1 MFLAINVVV
10 GRLVNAME
18 IHHISVLCD
27 EVIDFLSPKPDGVY
41 IDGTVGLGG
50 HSAAILETSAP
61 NGRVIGIDL
70 DVEALSIAKRR
81 LHAFGER
88 SSLINGN
95 FAEMD
100 VLLKTKHSIH
110 AVDGILLDLG
120 VSSLQLDTSHRGFSF
135 NHTGP
140 LDMRMNSSQQSA
152 LSRRSPTRGN
162 LRRNQQEWLSTISD
176 QQPAKDTNVT
186 EGSPLPDTSLLTA
199 EGFRQPRATLTAMQ
213 VVNNSPMDALVDIFK
228 RYGEERFA
236 KRIAHRIIQTRQE
249 TPITTTTQLAE
260 IIKRAVPGSASKIH
274 PATRVFQALRI
285 HVNAELENLAIGLDV
300 AISLL
305 KPGGCM
311 CVITFH
317 SLEDRIV
324 KHCFQKCARACICPP
339 KTPICICEHTASL
352 EILTKRPISP
362 DAVEVQ
368 HNPRARSAKLRVA
381 RKL

>member
-1 MFLAINVVV
+1 MDT
-10 GRLVNAME
+10 
-18 IHHISVLCD
+18 HHISVLCD
-27 EVIDFLSPKPDGVY
+27 KVIDFLNPKSDGVY

-50 HSAAILETSAP
+50 HSAAILEASAP

-70 DVEALSIAKRR
+70 DVEALTIAKDR
-81 LHAFGER
+81 LHVFGER
-88 SSLINGN
+88 YSLTNGN

-100 VLLKTKHSIH
+100 ALLESRHSVH

-120 VSSLQLDTSHRGFSF
+120 VSSLQLDAPHRGFSF

-140 LDMRMNSSQQSA
+140 LDMRM
-152 LSRRSPTRGN
+152 SPRQVLN
-162 LRRNQQEWLSTISD
+162 NERE
-176 QQPAKDTNVT
+176 
-186 EGSPLPDTSLLTA
+186 A
-199 EGFRQPRATLTAMQ
+199 EILTAMQ
-213 VVNNSPMDALVDIFK
+213 VVNDSPLNVLVDIFK

-236 KRIAHRIIQTRQE
+236 KRIARRIIQTRRE

-260 IIKRAVPGSASKIH
+260 IVKRTVPEGVSKIH

-285 HVNAELENLAIGLDV
+285 HINAELENLETGLDV
-300 AISLL
+300 AIQLL
-305 KPGGCM
+305 KPGSCL

-324 KHCFQKCARACICPP
+324 KHRFQTCARACVCPP

-352 EILTKRPISP
+352 EILTKRPILP

>member
-1 MFLAINVVV
+1 MDT
-10 GRLVNAME
+10 
-18 IHHISVLCD
+18 HHISVLCNK
-27 EVIDFLSPKPDGVY
+27 VIDFLSPKSDGVY

-50 HSAAILETSAP
+50 HSAAILEASAP

-70 DVEALSIAKRR
+70 DVEALTIAEGRF
-81 LHAFGER
+81 HIFGDR
-88 SSLINGN
+88 YSFINGN

-100 VLLKTKHSIH
+100 ALLAKHSVP

-120 VSSLQLDTSHRGFSF
+120 VSSLQLDTPHRGFSF

-140 LDMRMNSSQQSA
+140 LDMRMNSRQM
-152 LSRRSPTRGN
+152 LN
-162 LRRNQQEWLSTISD
+162 NEQE
-176 QQPAKDTNVT
+176 
-186 EGSPLPDTSLLTA
+186 A
-199 EGFRQPRATLTAMQ
+199 ETLTAMQ
-213 VVNNSPMDALVDIFK
+213 VVNNSPMDVLIDIFK

-260 IIKRAVPGSASKIH
+260 IVKRTVSKGVFKIH

-285 HVNAELENLAIGLDV
+285 YINSELENLEMGLDA
-300 AISLL
+300 AIQLL
-305 KPGGCM
+305 KPGGCL

-324 KHCFQKCARACICPP
+324 KHRFQTCARACVCPP

-352 EILTKRPISP
+352 EILTKRPILP
-362 DAVEVQ
+362 GAVEVQ

-381 RKL
+381 RKLF

>member
-1 MFLAINVVV
+1 MDT
-10 GRLVNAME
+10 
-18 IHHISVLCD
+18 HHISVLCD
-27 EVIDFLSPKPDGVY
+27 KVIDFLNPKSEGVY

-50 HSAAILETSAP
+50 HSAAILEASAP

-70 DVEALSIAKRR
+70 DVEALTIAKDR
-81 LHAFGER
+81 LHVFGER
-88 SSLINGN
+88 YSLTNGN

-100 VLLKTKHSIH
+100 ALLETRHSVH

-120 VSSLQLDTSHRGFSF
+120 VSSLQLDTPHRGFSF

-140 LDMRMNSSQQSA
+140 LDMRM
-152 LSRRSPTRGN
+152 SPRQVLN
-162 LRRNQQEWLSTISD
+162 N
-176 QQPAKDTNVT
+176 
-186 EGSPLPDTSLLTA
+186 EGEA
-199 EGFRQPRATLTAMQ
+199 EILTAMQ
-213 VVNNSPMDALVDIFK
+213 VVNDSPIDVLVDIFK

-236 KRIAHRIIQTRQE
+236 KRIARRIIQTRRE

-260 IIKRAVPGSASKIH
+260 IVKRTVPEGVSKIH

-285 HVNAELENLAIGLDV
+285 YINAELENLEMGLDV
-300 AISLL
+300 ATQLL
-305 KPGGCM
+305 KPGGCV

-324 KHCFQKCARACICPP
+324 KRHFQTCARTCVCPP

-352 EILTKRPISP
+352 EILTKRPILP

-381 RKL
+381 RKV

>member
-1 MFLAINVVV
+1 MDT
-10 GRLVNAME
+10 
-18 IHHISVLCD
+18 HHIPVLCD
-27 EVIDFLSPKPDGVY
+27 KVIDFLSPKSDGVY

-70 DVEALSIAKRR
+70 DVEALTIAKSR
-81 LHAFGER
+81 LHVFGER
-88 SSLINGN
+88 FSLINGN

-100 VLLKTKHSIH
+100 VLLETRHSIH
-110 AVDGILLDLG
+110 AVDGIVLDLG
-120 VSSLQLDTSHRGFSF
+120 VSSLQLDTPDRGFSF

-140 LDMRMNSSQQSA
+140 LDMRMNA
-152 LSRRSPTRGN
+152 
-162 LRRNQQEWLSTISD
+162 
-176 QQPAKDTNVT
+176 
-186 EGSPLPDTSLLTA
+186 
-199 EGFRQPRATLTAMQ
+199 RQMLNGERETDLTAMR
-213 VVNNSPMDALVDIFK
+213 VVNNSPMNALVDIFK

-236 KRIAHRIIQTRQE
+236 RRIAHRIIQTRQE
-249 TPITTTTQLAE
+249 TPIMTTTQLAE
-260 IIKRAVPGSASKIH
+260 IVKQAVPKGVSKIH

-285 HVNAELENLAIGLDV
+285 HINAELENLETGLDI
-300 AISLL
+300 AIQLL
-305 KPGGCM
+305 RQGSCL
-311 CVITFH
+311 CIITFH

-324 KHCFQKCARACICPP
+324 KHCFQKCARTCICPP

>member
-1 MFLAINVVV
+1 MDT
-10 GRLVNAME
+10 
-18 IHHISVLCD
+18 HHIPVLCD
-27 EVIDFLSPKPDGVY
+27 KVIDFLSPKSEGVY

-70 DVEALSIAKRR
+70 DVEALSIAESR
-81 LHAFGER
+81 LHVFGER
-88 SSLINGN
+88 FSLINGN

-100 VLLKTKHSIH
+100 ALLETRHSIH
-110 AVDGILLDLG
+110 AVDGIVLDLG
-120 VSSLQLDTSHRGFSF
+120 VSSLQLDTPHRGFSF

-140 LDMRMNSSQQSA
+140 LDMRMNA
-152 LSRRSPTRGN
+152 
-162 LRRNQQEWLSTISD
+162 
-176 QQPAKDTNVT
+176 
-186 EGSPLPDTSLLTA
+186 
-199 EGFRQPRATLTAMQ
+199 RQMLNSERETDITAMR

-236 KRIAHRIIQTRQE
+236 RRIAHRIIQTRQA
-249 TPITTTTQLAE
+249 TPIMTTTQLAE
-260 IIKRAVPGSASKIH
+260 IVKQAVPKGVSKIH

-285 HVNAELENLAIGLDV
+285 HINAELENLETGLDI
-300 AISLL
+300 AIQLL
-305 KPGGCM
+305 RQGSCL
-311 CVITFH
+311 CIITFH

-324 KHCFQKCARACICPP
+324 KHYFQKCARTCICPP

-352 EILTKRPISP
+352 EVLTKRPISP

>member
-1 MFLAINVVV
+1 MFLAKNYNS
-10 GRLVNAME
+10 RSLVKTMDT
-18 IHHISVLCD
+18 HHISVLCD
-27 EVIDFLSPKPDGVY
+27 KVINFLSPKSDGVY

-50 HSAAILETSAP
+50 HSAAILEASAP

-70 DVEALSIAKRR
+70 DGEALAIAKDR
-81 LHAFGER
+81 LHTFGER
-88 SSLINGN
+88 HSLINGN

-100 VLLKTKHSIH
+100 VLLETRHSVH

-120 VSSLQLDTSHRGFSF
+120 VSSLQLDAPHRGFSF

-140 LDMRMNSSQQSA
+140 LDMRMNSSQQLA
-152 LSRRSPTRGN
+152 LSRKPTRG
-162 LRRNQQEWLSTISD
+162 LRRN
-176 QQPAKDTNVT
+176 QQPAKDTHIT
-186 EGSPLPDTSLLTA
+186 DGSPLPYTSLLKA
-199 EGFRQPRATLTAMQ
+199 DSRQSTATLTAMQ
-213 VVNNSPMDALVDIFK
+213 VVNDSPMDALVDIFK

-236 KRIAHRIIQTRQE
+236 KRIAHRIIQTRRE

-260 IIKRAVPGSASKIH
+260 IVKQTVPKSASKIH

-285 HVNAELENLAIGLDV
+285 HINAELENLEMGLDV
-300 AISLL
+300 AIQLL
-305 KPGGCM
+305 KPNGCL

-324 KHCFQKCARACICPP
+324 KHHFQTCARACVCPP

-352 EILTKRPISP
+352 EILTRRPIVP
-362 DAVEVQ
+362 DAVEIQ
-368 HNPRARSAKLRVA
+368 QNPRARSAKLRVA

>member
-1 MFLAINVVV
+1 MDT
-10 GRLVNAME
+10 
-18 IHHISVLCD
+18 HHIPVLCD
-27 EVIDFLSPKPDGVY
+27 KVIDFLSPKSDGVY

-50 HSAAILETSAP
+50 HSAAILETSVP

-70 DVEALSIAKRR
+70 DVEALSIAESR

-88 SSLINGN
+88 FSLINGN

-100 VLLKTKHSIH
+100 VLLETRHSIH
-110 AVDGILLDLG
+110 AVDGIVLDLG
-120 VSSLQLDTSHRGFSF
+120 VSSLHLDTPHRGFSF

-140 LDMRMNSSQQSA
+140 LDMRMNA
-152 LSRRSPTRGN
+152 
-162 LRRNQQEWLSTISD
+162 
-176 QQPAKDTNVT
+176 
-186 EGSPLPDTSLLTA
+186 
-199 EGFRQPRATLTAMQ
+199 RQMLNSERETDITAMR
-213 VVNNSPMDALVDIFK
+213 VVNNSPMDVLVDIFK

-236 KRIAHRIIQTRQE
+236 RRIAHRIIQARQA
-249 TPITTTTQLAE
+249 TPIMTTTQLAE
-260 IIKRAVPGSASKIH
+260 IVKRAVPKGVSKIH

-285 HVNAELENLAIGLDV
+285 HINAELENLETGLDV
-300 AISLL
+300 AIQLL
-305 KPGGCM
+305 RQGGCL
-311 CVITFH
+311 CIITFH

-324 KHCFQKCARACICPP
+324 KHCFQKCARTCICPP

>member
-1 MFLAINVVV
+1 MDT
-10 GRLVNAME
+10 
-18 IHHISVLCD
+18 HHIPVLCHK
-27 EVIDFLSPKPDGVY
+27 VIDFLSPKSDGVY

-70 DVEALSIAKRR
+70 DVEALTIAKSR
-81 LHAFGER
+81 LHVFGER

-100 VLLKTKHSIH
+100 VLLETRHSIH

-120 VSSLQLDTSHRGFSF
+120 VSSLQLDTPHRGFSF

-140 LDMRMNSSQQSA
+140 LDMRMNA
-152 LSRRSPTRGN
+152 
-162 LRRNQQEWLSTISD
+162 
-176 QQPAKDTNVT
+176 
-186 EGSPLPDTSLLTA
+186 
-199 EGFRQPRATLTAMQ
+199 RQMLNSERETDITAMR

-236 KRIAHRIIQTRQE
+236 RRIAHRIIQTRQA
-249 TPITTTTQLAE
+249 TPIMTTTQLAE
-260 IIKRAVPGSASKIH
+260 IVKQAVPKGISKIH

-285 HVNAELENLAIGLDV
+285 HINAELENLETGLDI
-300 AISLL
+300 AIQLL
-305 KPGGCM
+305 RQGSCL
-311 CVITFH
+311 CIITFH

-324 KHCFQKCARACICPP
+324 KHCFQKCARTCICPP